1 MKGDKWVL
9 ILLDTHNDVVEQS
22 PFIYQEDKEVT
33 QEDLIEQYDEI
44 FERRMEEGNNEDDE
58 PDLDDELL

>member
-1 MKGDKWVL
+1 MEGDKWVL

-22 PFIYQEDKEVT
+22 TFIYQEDKEVT

-44 FERRMEEGNNEDDE
+44 FERRMEEGNDSTN
-58 PDLDDELL
+58 LDDGVL

>member
-9 ILLDTHNDVVEQS
+9 ILLDTHNEVVEQS

-44 FERRMEEGNNEDDE
+44 FERRMEEGDGNEDESED
-58 PDLDDELL
+58 